1 MNGRTG
7 QGSKERIPP
16 MNNVTKFRI
25 AKPARDVF
33 EAFADPAKIGNFWF
47 SSSSARWETGKTVA
61 LEYDLYGAVLDIRLA
76 EVEPNERIVFLWG
89 EGEDEHTV
97 SIVFRETADR
107 SATIV
112 EVTEEGFREDD
123 PDLIAKLIDNKEGWV
138 FMLTCLKAYLEF
150 GVKDLRGALER

>member
-1 MNGRTG
+1 
-7 QGSKERIPP
+7 

-33 EAFADPAKIGNFWF
+33 EAFVDPAKIGNFWF
-47 SSSSARWETGKTVA
+47 SSSSARWETGQTVA
-61 LEYDLYGAVLDIRLA
+61 LEYDLYGAVLDIRLV

-89 EGEDEHTV
+89 ESEDEHTV

-107 SATIV
+107 SVTVV

-123 PDLIAKLIDNKEGWV
+123 PDLIPKLVDNKEGWV